1 MESVPTHS
9 TNPRSALAA
18 SNTAYS
24 EFNITDPASLDVSCA
39 THSEWNDC
47 PLNAITTAHARI
59 VALGARG
66 PIQNMSSQPT
76 DPPPAGSPP
85 AEPPPAN
92 YDGLV
97 AVSDEGT
104 KTFEVARMD
113 ADFNL
118 I

>member
-1 MESVPTHS
+1 
-9 TNPRSALAA
+9 
-18 SNTAYS
+18 
-24 EFNITDPASLDVSCA
+24 
-39 THSEWNDC
+39 
-47 PLNAITTAHARI
+47 
-59 VALGARG
+59 
-66 PIQNMSSQPT
+66 MSSQPT